1 VRTLTVLTV
10 AAALLTA
17 VATAAAAPPQHFRS
31 TFPYQFVDTQT
42 CAFPIVGD
50 FVFTNDGTEFDNP
63 DGTIHSLQLHQSNV
77 GTLVGNGIT
86 LKENEHTQTFVTFVD
101 GVATQAAHVGTI
113 FHLTGPGGRLALIAG
128 RQVFE
133 VQNGFDTNLISE
145 RGVNLDFSSDAAFCA
160 AFA

>member
-1 VRTLTVLTV
+1 MRTFLVLMV

-17 VATAAAAPPQHFRS
+17 AATAGAAPQHFRS

-50 FVFTNDGTEFDNP
+50 FVFTNDGTELDNP

-77 GTLVGNGIT
+77 GTLVGNGVT

-101 GVATQAAHVGTI
+101 GVATQAAHVGTL
-113 FHLTGPGGRLALIAG
+113 FHLTGPGGRVALIAG
-128 RQVFE
+128 QQVFE
-133 VQNGFDTNLISE
+133 VKNGFDTNLISE
-145 RGVNLDFSSDAAFCA
+145 HGVNLDLTSDAAFCA